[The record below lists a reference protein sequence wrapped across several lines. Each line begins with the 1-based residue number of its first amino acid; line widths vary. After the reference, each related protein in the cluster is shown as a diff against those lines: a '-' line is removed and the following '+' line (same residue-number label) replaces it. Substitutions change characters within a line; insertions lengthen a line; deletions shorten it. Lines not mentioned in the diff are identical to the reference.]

1 MARAHPLT
9 ERSLYGYPDVHELPV
24 LALPPTPHLGR
35 LMDELGR
42 LRIRILIILA
52 IGLLLIAASGMYA
65 IWAAQRCEAR
75 GGVFTGHGLCVAPG
89 TLR

>member
-1 MARAHPLT
+1 
-9 ERSLYGYPDVHELPV
+9 
-24 LALPPTPHLGR
+24 
-35 LMDELGR
+35 MDELGR